1 MAIDVAGEVTS
12 VEFDR
17 MAKNYTRAL
26 VPVGSL
32 EQHGGHLPVAT
43 DLIIA
48 EYVTKH
54 VAERVGSFIFPPI
67 SYGISVEHSPLFNVS
82 LSCSTLINLT
92 NDISISLSKM
102 GLKKV
107 IYVNGHHGNIG
118 ALQYVM
124 HYFVDGGFGKDFSAY
139 SLNYWNMMDVEF
151 DHGGDTETS
160 IMLAIRSDLVR
171 MDKAEPSAID
181 RPKLKRTYQTL
192 TNNPSSFPKL
202 TGNGVWGD
210 PRNATASKGQELLQQ
225 IIENTE
231 QVILELDD
239 L

>member
-1 MAIDVAGEVTS
+1 MAIDVAGGVTS
-12 VEFDR
+12 VEFDH
-17 MAKNYTRAL
+17 MTKNYTRAL

-54 VAERVGSFIFPPI
+54 VAERVGSFVFPPI

-107 IYVNGHHGNIG
+107 IYVNGHHGNSG

-160 IMLAIRSDLVR
+160 IMLAIRSDLVK
-171 MDKAEPSAID
+171 MDKAEPSAIE
-181 RPKLKRTYQTL
+181 RPKMKRTYQTI

-210 PRNATASKGQELLQQ
+210 PRKATANKGRELLQQ

-231 QVILELDD
+231 RVILELED

>member
-1 MAIDVAGEVTS
+1 MT
-12 VEFDR
+12 
-17 MAKNYTRAL
+17 KNYTRAL

>member
-1 MAIDVAGEVTS
+1 MAIDVAGGMTS
-12 VEFDR
+12 VEFDH
-17 MAKNYTRAL
+17 MTKNYTRAL

-48 EYVTKH
+48 EYITKH
-54 VAERVGSFIFPPI
+54 VAERVGSFVFPPI

-82 LSCSTLINLT
+82 LRYSTLINLT

-107 IYVNGHHGNIG
+107 IYVNGHHGNSG

-124 HYFVDGGFGKDFSAY
+124 HYFVDNGFGKDFSAY

-171 MDKAEPSAID
+171 MDRAEPSAID

-202 TGNGVWGD
+202 TGNGIWGD
-210 PRNATASKGQELLQQ
+210 PRNATANKGQELLER

-231 QVILELDD
+231 RVILELDD

>member
-1 MAIDVAGEVTS
+1 MAIDVAGGMTS
-12 VEFDR
+12 VEFDH
-17 MAKNYTRAL
+17 MTKNYTRAL

-32 EQHGGHLPVAT
+32 EQHGGHLPLAT

-48 EYVTKH
+48 EYITKH
-54 VAERVGSFIFPPI
+54 VAERVGSFVFPPL

-82 LSCSTLINLT
+82 LRYSTLINLT
-92 NDISISLSKM
+92 NDISMSLSKM

-107 IYVNGHHGNIG
+107 IYVNGHHGNSG

-124 HYFVDGGFGKDFSAY
+124 HYFVEGGFGKDFSAY
-139 SLNYWNMMDVEF
+139 SLNYWNMMDVES

-171 MDKAEPSAID
+171 MDSAEPSAID

-202 TGNGVWGD
+202 TGNGIWGD
-210 PRNATASKGQELLQQ
+210 PRNATANKGQELLER
-225 IIENTE
+225 IIENAKR
-231 QVILELDD
+231 VILELDD

>member
-1 MAIDVAGEVTS
+1 
-12 VEFDR
+12 

-43 DLIIA
+43 DMIIA

>member
-1 MAIDVAGEVTS
+1 MAIDVAGGVTS
-12 VEFDR
+12 VEFDH
-17 MAKNYTRAL
+17 MTKNYTRAL

-32 EQHGGHLPVAT
+32 EQHGRHLPVTT

-48 EYVTKH
+48 EYITKH
-54 VAERVGSFIFPPI
+54 VAERVGSFVLPPI
-67 SYGISVEHSPLFNVS
+67 SYGISVEHSPLFNIS
-82 LSCSTLINLT
+82 LRWSTLISIT

-107 IYVNGHHGNIG
+107 IYVNAHHGNSG

-124 HYFVDGGFGKDFSAY
+124 HHFVDGGSGKDFSAY
-139 SLNYWNMMDVEF
+139 SLNYWNMMDAEF

-160 IMLAIRSDLVR
+160 IMLAIRSDLVK

-192 TNNPSSFPKL
+192 TNNPCSFPKL

-210 PRNATASKGQELLQQ
+210 PRNATASKGQELLEQ

-231 QVILELDD
+231 RVILELDD

>member
-1 MAIDVAGEVTS
+1 M
-12 VEFDR
+12 
-17 MAKNYTRAL
+17 
-26 VPVGSL
+26 
-32 EQHGGHLPVAT
+32 
-43 DLIIA
+43 IIA

>member
-1 MAIDVAGEVTS
+1 MAIDVAGGVTS

-43 DLIIA
+43 DMIIA

-192 TNNPSSFPKL
+192 TNNPSSFPKV

-210 PRNATASKGQELLQQ
+210 PRNATASKGQELLEQ
-225 IIENTE
+225 IIKNTK
-231 QVILELDD
+231 QVILELYD

>member
-1 MAIDVAGEVTS
+1 MAIDVVGGVTS
-12 VEFDR
+12 VEFED
-17 MAKNYTRAL
+17 MTKNYTRAL

-48 EYVTKH
+48 EYITKH
-54 VAERVGSFIFPPI
+54 VAERVGSFVFPPI
-67 SYGISVEHSPLFNVS
+67 SYGISVEHSPLFNIS
-82 LSCSTLINLT
+82 LRWSTLINLT
-92 NDISISLSKM
+92 NDISISLSRM

-107 IYVNGHHGNIG
+107 IYVNGHHGNSG

-124 HYFVDGGFGKDFSAY
+124 HYFVDSRFGKDFSAY

-160 IMLAIRSDLVR
+160 IMLAIRSDLVK

-181 RPKLKRTYQTL
+181 RPKMKRTYQTI

-210 PRNATASKGQELLQQ
+210 PRKATANKGRELLQQ

-231 QVILELDD
+231 RVILELED

>member
-1 MAIDVAGEVTS
+1 MAIDVVGGVTS

-17 MAKNYTRAL
+17 MAKTYTRAL
-26 VPVGSL
+26 VTVGSL

-43 DLIIA
+43 DMIIA

-231 QVILELDD
+231 RVILELDD